1 MIENIG
7 KTTTSTKCHSHVDDI
22 NDKFLWVIQHS
33 VQWKSTAPIA
43 FLVPWFFFF
52 FFLILPNC
60 CAIIIFNTFTVFS
73 VNLPL
78 VVFHLTISYPL
89 VSKTCSKSLM
99 NTTSVLSFFNT
110 QTWVTLNYFTIR
122 LCDIYIPNICFLS
135 KFIAISL
142 PNIWALLNTLCSRI
156 KAALKKK
163 SQFRWKKY

>member
-1 MIENIG
+1 M
-7 KTTTSTKCHSHVDDI
+7 
-22 NDKFLWVIQHS
+22 
-33 VQWKSTAPIA
+33 
-43 FLVPWFFFF
+43 
-52 FFLILPNC
+52 
-60 CAIIIFNTFTVFS
+60 
-73 VNLPL
+73 
-78 VVFHLTISYPL
+78 VFHLTISYPL

-142 PNIWALLNTLCSRI
+142 SNIWALLNTLSSRI

-163 SQFRWKKY
+163 PQFRWKKIVNRNHTQIETAASMTEYFLAASWLLFSSACFITVSLNLKS